1 MTRHPA
7 TCCFES
13 EGGPKG
19 GPPSCAVRIP
29 AARARSSALLA
40 PLVGAF
46 SGLGYEV
53 GERRATDIPPSEPY
67 RAGHHRRVSSR
78 PLPHRAC
85 GFPAHEARSP
95 GQSMTRIPSR
105 HPVGEPSKRSRPNR
119 DQSGHRGLGHTA
131 LVPADVR
138 DPDTHAQLQVLR
150 WGRLCCPRP
159 SSLLLP
165 ALTSAAREDRFVGC
179 TYRPRLL
186 PGTTGWQ
193 ARGHQTAVRRRI
205 SPVPCSAVR
214 TFRSPYAGRF
224 FQAAS
229 PRSSPVP
236 WPSPCRKGLGS
247 ASFLRERWTCY
258 DAAGFA
264 SSYGPHA
271 RSTPKGAFVV
281 TLRRFGSLLTPAT
294 SYTAAWSPPWPD
306 LHRLVEHSFQDALR
320 PQVCRIQRHCHPSG
334 WRRAD
339 SQSNCRPETGLTG
352 LPLVTV

>member
-1 MTRHPA
+1 
-7 TCCFES
+7 
-13 EGGPKG
+13 
-19 GPPSCAVRIP
+19 
-29 AARARSSALLA
+29 
-40 PLVGAF
+40 
-46 SGLGYEV
+46 
-53 GERRATDIPPSEPY
+53 
-67 RAGHHRRVSSR
+67 
-78 PLPHRAC
+78 
-85 GFPAHEARSP
+85 
-95 GQSMTRIPSR
+95 MTRIPSR

-150 WGRLCCPRP
+150 WGRFCCPCP

-179 TYRPRLL
+179 TYRPCLL
-186 PGTTGWQ
+186 PGTTGWHT
-193 ARGHQTAVRRRI
+193 RGHQTPVRRRI

-229 PRSSPVP
+229 PKSSPVP

-247 ASFLRERWTCY
+247 ASFLRERRTCY

-271 RSTPKGAFVV
+271 RSTPKGAFVA
-281 TLRRFGSLLTPAT
+281 TLRI
-294 SYTAAWSPPWPD
+294 SPRAGHQ
-306 LHRLVEHSFQDALR
+306 LHG
-320 PQVCRIQRHCHPSG
+320 C
-334 WRRAD
+334 
-339 SQSNCRPETGLTG
+339 
-352 LPLVTV
+352 LVTTVAGPPPASRTQLPGRTPTTSLQNPTSLSSFRVAAS